1 MRISDLSSDVC
12 SSDLLMSAAYVF
24 VGSAHIRHNE
34 CVPAHR
40 TQGVSSG
47 RDGCYIDVD
56 GCVIQRVRPAKSC
69 RRHRFPFVWLRP
81 VGCDWRLASRA
92 LPQPNRWLRLYRTLT
107 TNRRVS
113 PASLRMS
120 SPFVHSRPSPTP
132 ANRLRPPETGGL
144 PSRGSAAGGS
154 EKHTSDL
161 QSLMR

>member
-81 VGCDWRLASRA
+81 VGCDWRLAR
-92 LPQPNRWLRLYRTLT
+92 
-107 TNRRVS
+107 
-113 PASLRMS
+113 
-120 SPFVHSRPSPTP
+120 
-132 ANRLRPPETGGL
+132 
-144 PSRGSAAGGS
+144 S
-154 EKHTSDL
+154 EEHTSEL
-161 QSLMR
+161 QSLMRISYAVFCLKKKTTLTTQT